1 MRTLLVAS
9 EGGHL
14 VELYLLSERLGIVD
28 ERAWVTFD
36 TPQSQSLLGDQEVH
50 FAPFAGTR
58 DFVGT
63 ARATIW
69 ARDLLRTN
77 HFDAVIST
85 GASIALA
92 VLPLASRAGADCYY
106 IESATRTDGPSLTG
120 RLLTPFNSIH
130 LCTQHARWANRR
142 WTYRVSIFDGFHS
155 FQLKQTAQPSRIVV
169 SLGMHRGFGFRR
181 LLEQLVRIIPGGI
194 DVLWQVGYTDTS
206 GLGIASHVSLPTSEL
221 NRAMAESDIVIT
233 HAGIGSAISAL
244 QAGKRP
250 IFVPRRKR
258 FKEHVDDHQA
268 FIAAELDKR
277 QLAFGVEADE
287 IEWTDVVKA
296 ASWRIEQQDASNE
309 PHSLDTA
316 IFSTVRRRN

>member
-36 TPQSQSLLGDQEVH
+36 TPQSQSLLADQEVH

-63 ARATIW
+63 TRAAIW

-77 HFDAVIST
+77 HFDAVVST

-106 IESATRTDGPSLTG
+106 IESATRTEGPSLTG
-120 RLLTPFNSIH
+120 RLLTPFRSIH
-130 LCTQHARWANRR
+130 LCTQHERWANKR
-142 WTYRVSIFDGFHS
+142 WTYRVSIFDGFRS
-155 FQLKQTAQPSRIVV
+155 FPLKQPPQPCRVVV

-181 LLEQLVRIIPGGI
+181 LLERLVQIIPGGT
-194 DVLWQVGYTDTS
+194 DVLWQVGCTDTS
-206 GLGIASHVSLPTSEL
+206 GLGIASHISLPTSEL
-221 NRAMAESDIVIT
+221 NRAMAEADVVIT
-233 HAGIGSAISAL
+233 HAGIGSAISVL

-258 FKEHVDDHQA
+258 FKEHIDDHQV
-268 FIAAELDKR
+268 FIAAELGKR
-277 QLAFGVEADE
+277 QLAFSIEADE
-287 IEWTDVVKA
+287 IQWADVVQT
-296 ASWRIEQQDASNE
+296 ASWRVEQDISDE
-309 PHSLDTA
+309 PRSLDTA
-316 IFSTVRRRN
+316 SSNIVRNGN